1 MPLFTATVFPPGD
14 FHYDTEVHANN
25 MWQAKS
31 LIANRD
37 GVDETNVSNCRQVDD
52 EVSSSSSSSGGGL
65 DVGSTGALVILGGG
79 LLAFFTL
86 TPFIMSGLLGAAGTW
101 GAGKATNY
109 SLQEYADTKNPSD
122 NESKKAL
129 TILVSAVVLGTIGFG
144 WGSNIQK
151 GFSDNSTN
159 TSMIEN
165 IRKA

>member
-1 MPLFTATVFPPGD
+1 MSSKRWTAKVFVNSDVGEIPV
-14 FHYDTEVHANN
+14 EVYASTYHGAE
-25 MWQAKS
+25 QQIYAKH
-31 LIANRD
+31 
-37 GVDETNVSNCRQVDD
+37 GNVQQIVNLR
-52 EVSSSSSSSGGGL
+52 ENSGGGSGGGSGL
-65 DVGSTGALVILGGG
+65 DLDQTTGLVILGGG

-144 WGSNIQK
+144 WGSSIQK
-151 GFSDNSTN
+151 GFSTNSN

>member
-1 MPLFTATVFPPGD
+1 MEVTVPTSHTWAADTARRQYNFEGAQ
-14 FHYDTEVHANN
+14 YI
-25 MWQAKS
+25 WRRS
-31 LIANRD
+31 W
-37 GVDETNVSNCRQVDD
+37 DENDD
-52 EVSSSSSSSGGGL
+52 DSSSSSGGGSGLNL
-65 DVGSTGALVILGGG
+65 DQTTGLVILGGG

-86 TPFIMSGLLGAAGTW
+86 TPFIMSGLLGTAGTW
-101 GAGKATNY
+101 VAGKATNY
-109 SLQEYADTKNPSD
+109 SLQEYADTNNPSD

-151 GFSDNSTN
+151 GFSGNSTN